1 MHFFLLR
8 CEDLKQERGAVVDG
22 MMELEN
28 AFLTA
33 TNKKVVMI
41 LDQVCRNLMLA
52 NLYLSRSCASVD
64 SIVRTNDLTQSSV
77 FMHAWCYMGQ

>member
-1 MHFFLLR
+1 MHFLLR

-41 LDQVCRNLMLA
+41 LDQACRNLMLE
-52 NLYLSRSCASVD
+52 NLSRSCASVD
-64 SIVRTNDLTQSSV
+64 SIIRTNDLTQSSV

>member
-1 MHFFLLR
+1 M
-8 CEDLKQERGAVVDG
+8 KQERGAVVDG

-41 LDQVCRNLMLA
+41 LDQACRNLMLA
-52 NLYLSRSCASVD
+52 NLSRSCAV
-64 SIVRTNDLTQSSV
+64 
-77 FMHAWCYMGQ
+77 A